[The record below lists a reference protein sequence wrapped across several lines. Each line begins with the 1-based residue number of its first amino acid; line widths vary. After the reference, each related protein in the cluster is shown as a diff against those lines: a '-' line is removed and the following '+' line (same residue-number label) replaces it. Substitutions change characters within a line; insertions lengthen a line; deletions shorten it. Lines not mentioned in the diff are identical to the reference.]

1 MNPVGVTRA
10 DNLHGKF
17 RNSVAEFFCVYRCVE
32 SLLSK
37 APEGT
42 KRKLCRLCLHNFPC
56 KIVCRDPVSGRAAPR
71 AANPVG
77 VTKKRSTK
85 KGRPLF
91 YERSSA
97 AATACRIAAHPLGG
111 IIILFADNHY
121 SKSFGETTPS
131 RRPSRAHC
139 SPNDLAQGLPVCFPV
154 FPMCHIRKKIGLPRT
169 FSS

>member
-77 VTKKRSTK
+77 DRAPQ
-85 KGRPLF
+85 RQQFFPLHRVMPDLNDF
-91 YERSSA
+91 VV
-97 AATACRIAAHPLGG
+97 IADAV
-111 IIILFADNHY
+111 
-121 SKSFGETTPS
+121 
-131 RRPSRAHC
+131 R
-139 SPNDLAQGLPVCFPV
+139 
-154 FPMCHIRKKIGLPRT
+154 
-169 FSS
+169 